1 LFFIQ
6 VAPSPNSSVG
16 GSTLKRVKDIRNK
29 EKAAVGSDFS
39 LSGQEVDLEMDYYDY
54 NVYNTNAVPGSY
66 LGMDPAYCVWIPPFA
81 ANEWADMDKDK
92 DKDKG
97 CGCGDRVDRN
107 DVELELEVEVEV
119 ENSRSAF
126 QLEPD
131 SIEMRVLSRRRSGP
145 SPVCEKFQKE
155 CRNRV
160 KEKLKGD
167 SSVSTASGSNR
178 TVVPDDGDVASDN
191 EDDLTIRAALL
202 PDSPVRVRKALVVT
216 EPTPRQS
223 SATSISSFLAQDDLK
238 FADDDDSDTAY
249 NSEDNGGGGGGGGS
263 GSGGGDDDAD
273 ETAPE
278 ESDSLKKL
286 LALSRA
292 RNRRSS
298 ILKLACE
305 DEKNC

>member
-1 LFFIQ
+1 M
-6 VAPSPNSSVG
+6 
-16 GSTLKRVKDIRNK
+16 KDIRNK

-81 ANEWADMDKDK
+81 ANEWADKDK
-92 DKDKG
+92 GCG
-97 CGCGDRVDRN
+97 CGCGDRVDR
-107 DVELELEVEVEV
+107 DDVEV
-119 ENSRSAF
+119 ENSRSVF

-167 SSVSTASGSNR
+167 SSVSAASGSNR

-223 SATSISSFLAQDDLK
+223 FATSISSFLAQDDLK

-249 NSEDNGGGGGGGGS
+249 NSEGNGGGGG
-263 GSGGGDDDAD
+263 DDDDDDDVD

-278 ESDSLKKL
+278 ESDSPKKM

-292 RNRRSS
+292 RNRPSS
-298 ILKLACE
+298 NLKLACE
-305 DEKNC
+305 DERNCRQ